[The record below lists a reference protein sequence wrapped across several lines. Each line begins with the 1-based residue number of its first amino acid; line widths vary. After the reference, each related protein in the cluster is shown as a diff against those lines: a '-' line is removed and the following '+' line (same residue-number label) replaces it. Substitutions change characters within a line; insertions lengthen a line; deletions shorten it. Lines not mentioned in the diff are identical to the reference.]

1 MSTIE
6 LHTSLNHTFMYI
18 HQAHTYTNDLHSA
31 HMSPTDSPHMLST
44 VCPPYQDPVHVLF
57 TVLSLLP
64 GPIAC
69 AVHCTVPL
77 TMQDPVHV
85 LYTVLSPLPGPSAC
99 TVHCTVP
106 LTRTQYM
113 YCALYCT
120 PYQDPVHAPGGQ
132 EVAAHAVPLRP
143 PRGL

>member
-64 GPIAC
+64 GPMAC
-69 AVHCTVPL
+69 AVHCSVPL
-77 TMQDPVHV
+77 TRTQCMYCTLYCPPYQDPIHV
-85 LYTVLSPLPGPSAC
+85 LCTVLYPLPGPSAC
-99 TVHCTVP
+99 SW
-106 LTRTQYM
+106 R
-113 YCALYCT
+113 
-120 PYQDPVHAPGGQ
+120 PGSS
-132 EVAAHAVPLRP
+132 RP
-143 PRGL
+143 RCPA